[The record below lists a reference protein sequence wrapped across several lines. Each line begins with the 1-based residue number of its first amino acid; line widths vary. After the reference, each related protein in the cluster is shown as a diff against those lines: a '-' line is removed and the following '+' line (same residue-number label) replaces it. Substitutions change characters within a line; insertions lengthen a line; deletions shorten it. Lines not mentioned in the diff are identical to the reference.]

1 MRDPAPVM
9 SAAPDGQTARAG
21 SIADMAAL
29 VGTELGV
36 SDWIAIDQGRIALF
50 AEATDDFSAVHL
62 DREQARRWGFEETF
76 AQGFLTLSMLMKLQE
91 DVLPLPMG
99 LKRGYNY
106 GLERV
111 RFLAPVMT
119 GARIRGRFRLNA
131 LDEIRPGEWRRNV
144 GVTIEIEGQEKPAM
158 TAEWLA
164 LFVV

>member
-1 MRDPAPVM
+1 M
-9 SAAPDGQTARAG
+9 SAAPDGQSARAG
-21 SIADMAAL
+21 SIAGMKAL
-29 VGTELGV
+29 VGAELGV
-36 SDWIAIDQGRIALF
+36 SAWVAIDQERIARF

-62 DREQARRWGFEETF
+62 DRDQARKWGFEETF

-91 DVLPLPMG
+91 DVILLPAG

-111 RFLAPVMT
+111 RFLSPVMT

-131 LDEIRPGEWRRNV
+131 LDEVRPGEWRRNV
-144 GVTIEIEGQEKPAM
+144 GVAIEIEGQDKPAM